1 MATKGIGRPLTI
13 LLQADTTGL
22 GRGLSD
28 AQTKL
33 QKFGGQL
40 EQLSRKAT
48 LVFAGVAA
56 AGYSVVNA
64 ASDLNESISKSNVVF
79 GSSAK
84 AIEAWSKTA
93 AQSLGLSQTAALE
106 AASNFAILGTSAG
119 LTGADL
125 AGFSTDLTGLA
136 ADLASF
142 NNTSVDEAITALAAG
157 LRGESEPLRKY
168 GVLLDAATVEAKALE
183 MNIGKTSKEITN
195 QDKVLA
201 RNALIL
207 EATTLQ
213 QGDFARTAD
222 GAANQQRI
230 LAAEVENSRAAIGE
244 GLLPAYKD
252 LLAVLVNVADW
263 AGKNSTTVRNLGVA
277 VGVLSAAVIGLNIA
291 FKVAT
296 ISVQAFTIVAA
307 ALRLGYLTL
316 AAATGSA
323 AAAQALAE
331 LTYKN
336 SRVAAILYTIAL
348 AAQNVVTIAL
358 TGGVKALTIAL
369 LSNPFTAVA
378 VAAAALV
385 TVLYKLYNNAK
396 AVREES
402 EALAGAL
409 TATQKET
416 EADVKSA
423 KRHVDARRGQTKA
436 TNDLTV
442 ATDTGAGASKKAT
455 KAAEAEA
462 RAAEAA
468 AKAKEEQEKRLRTFT
483 TELQRVQGELNAT
496 KTAQENYA
504 QSVKDSITNLVD
516 FQDAF
521 ADKGE
526 GSFIDSLRKQAD
538 AAQNFG
544 GKITQLL
551 GAGLNRTSIDNI
563 LQAGADVGSQ
573 IADEILAGGAGTI
586 TEINDLVAAVEGS
599 AASLAEA
606 TSAKWFDAGVAQ
618 GQAMVDGI
626 IAAAAAVGLAFVD
639 GQLVI
644 PAAITATA
652 TITEGPAKKAKKKP
666 KKKRAMGGPV
676 FAGET
681 YLVGEQ
687 GPEVF
692 TAQQNGTILR
702 NGSMGGV
709 NITINGAVD
718 PEGTRRQLEKLFQ
731 SSSRRTGAVNF
742 SGAVL

>member
-48 LVFAGVAA
+48 LVFAGVAV
-56 AGYSVVNA
+56 AGYKVVQS

-93 AQSLGLSQTAALE
+93 DQSLGLSQTAALE
-106 AASNFAILGTSAG
+106 AAANFAILGTSAG

-157 LRGESEPLRKY
+157 LRGESEPLRKF
-168 GVLLDAATVEAKALE
+168 GVLLSANAVEAKAME
-183 MNIGKTSKEITN
+183 MGLAATTKELTD

-207 EATTLQ
+207 EQTTLQ

-222 GAANQQRI
+222 GAANKQRI
-230 LAAEVENSRAAIGE
+230 LAAEIENSRAAIGQ

-323 AAAQALAE
+323 TAAQILAE
-331 LTYKN
+331 LTYKG
-336 SRVAAILYTIAL
+336 SRTAVILYNVAM
-348 AAQNVVTIAL
+348 AAQSAITLLL
-358 TGGVKALTIAL
+358 TGQIKLLTLAL

-385 TVLYKLYNNAK
+385 TVLFKLYNNVK

-402 EALAGAL
+402 ELLAGAL
-409 TATQKET
+409 TATRSET

-442 ATDTGAGASKKAT
+442 ATDIGTGSTKKST
-455 KAAEAEA
+455 KELEKETK
-462 RAAEAA
+462 AAEAA

-483 TELQRVQGELNAT
+483 TELQRVQSELDAT
-496 KTAQENYA
+496 KNAQDNYA

-526 GSFIDSLRKQAD
+526 GSFIDSLRKQAT

-563 LQAGADVGSQ
+563 LAAGAEVGSQ

-586 TEINDLVAAVEGS
+586 TEINDLVTAVEGS

-606 TSAKWFDAGVAQ
+606 TSSKWFDAGVAQ

-652 TITEGPAKKAKKKP
+652 KVTKPKEGAAKKKP
-666 KKKRAMGGPV
+666 KKKRALGGPV

>member
-22 GRGLSD
+22 GRGLAD

-56 AGYSVVNA
+56 AGYKVVQS
-64 ASDLNESISKSNVVF
+64 ASDLNESISKSNVIF

-84 AIEAWSKTA
+84 AIQGWAATA
-93 AQSLGLSQTAALE
+93 DQALGLSQTAALE
-106 AASNFAILGTSAG
+106 AAGNFAILGQSAG
-119 LTGADL
+119 LTGAEL
-125 AGFSTDLTGLA
+125 GTFSTDLTELA

-142 NNTSVDEAITALAAG
+142 NNTSTDEAITALAAG
-157 LRGESEPLRKY
+157 LRGESEPLRRF
-168 GVLLDAATVEAKALE
+168 GVLLSENAVQAKAMEMGLAATAKEL
-183 MNIGKTSKEITN
+183 TD

-207 EATTLQ
+207 EQTTLQ

-230 LAAEVENSRAAIGE
+230 LAAEIENSRAAIGE

-263 AGKNSTTVRNLGVA
+263 AGKNSTLVRNLGVA
-277 VGVLSAAVIGLNIA
+277 VGITAAAVIGLNIA
-291 FKVAT
+291 FKAAT
-296 ISVQAFTIVAA
+296 ISVQVFTVVAA

-336 SRVAAILYTIAL
+336 SRIAAILYTAAM

-378 VAAAALV
+378 VAAAVLV
-385 TVLYKLYNNAK
+385 GVLYKLYQNTK

-402 EALAGAL
+402 EAVAKAL
-409 TATQKET
+409 TDTRKET
-416 EADVKSA
+416 EADVLSA
-423 KRHVDARRGQTKA
+423 KRHVKAREGQTKA
-436 TNDLTV
+436 TNDLTL
-442 ATDTGAGASKKAT
+442 ATDTGSGASKKAA
-455 KAAEAEA
+455 KAAAEEAA
-462 RAAEAA
+462 AAELA
-468 AKAKEEQEKRLRTFT
+468 AKAKEEQQKRLQTFT
-483 TELQRVQGELNAT
+483 GQLQKVQGELEAT
-496 KTAQENYA
+496 RQAQQNYA

-516 FQDAF
+516 FQKAF
-521 ADKGE
+521 TDKGE
-526 GSFIDSLRKQAD
+526 GSFVDAIRKQAES
-538 AAQNFG
+538 ARTFG
-544 GKITQLL
+544 GKVSDLL
-551 GAGLNRTSIDNI
+551 AAGLNRTSIDNI

-573 IADEILAGGAGTI
+573 IADEILAGGASTI
-586 TEINDLVAAVEGS
+586 TEINSLVAAVETS
-599 AASLAEA
+599 ASQLAAA
-606 TSAKWFDAGVAQ
+606 TSSKWFDAGLAQ

-639 GQLVI
+639 GALVI

-652 TITEGPAKKAKKKP
+652 TIAEAPAKKAKKR
-666 KKKRAMGGPV
+666 KKRATGGPV

-681 YLVGEQ
+681 YLVGEM
-687 GPEVF
+687 GPELF
-692 TAQQNGTILR
+692 TAQQNGSIAR
-702 NGSMGGV
+702 NSSLGGV

-731 SSSRRTGAVNF
+731 SSSRRTGAINF
-742 SGAVL
+742 TGAVL

>member
-1 MATKGIGRPLTI
+1 VATKGIGRPLTI
-13 LLQADTTGL
+13 LLTADTSGL
-22 GRGLSD
+22 GKGLTD
-28 AQTKL
+28 AQKKL
-33 QKFGGQL
+33 QKFGGEL
-40 EQLSRKAT
+40 ERLSRQAT
-48 LVFAGVAA
+48 IVFAGVAA
-56 AGYSVVNA
+56 AGYKVVQS
-64 ASDLNESISKSNVVF
+64 ASDLNESISKSNVIF

-84 AIEAWSKTA
+84 AIQAWAATA
-93 AQSLGLSQTAALE
+93 DQALGLSQTAALE
-106 AASNFAILGTSAG
+106 AAGNFAILGQSAG
-119 LTGADL
+119 LTGAEL
-125 AGFSTDLTGLA
+125 ATFSTDLTGLA

-142 NNTSVDEAITALAAG
+142 NNTSTDEAITALAAG
-157 LRGESEPLRKY
+157 LRGESEPLRRF
-168 GVLLDAATVEAKALE
+168 GVLLSENAVQAKAMEMGLAATAKEL
-183 MNIGKTSKEITN
+183 TD

-207 EATTLQ
+207 EQTTLQ

-230 LAAEVENSRAAIGE
+230 LSAEIENSRAKIGE

-252 LLAVLVNVADW
+252 LLGVLVNVADW

-277 VGVLSAAVIGLNIA
+277 VGVLSAAVITLNIA

-296 ISVQAFTIVAA
+296 ITVQAFTAVAA

-323 AAAQALAE
+323 TAAQVLAE
-331 LTYKN
+331 LTYKG
-336 SRVAAILYTIAL
+336 SRSAVILYTIAQ
-348 AAQNVVTIAL
+348 AAQNAVTLGLI
-358 TGGVKALTIAL
+358 GSVKALTVAL

-385 TVLYKLYNNAK
+385 TVLYKLWQNTK

-402 EALAGAL
+402 EAVAKSL
-409 TATQKET
+409 TDTRKET
-416 EADVKSA
+416 EADVLSA
-423 KRHVDARRGQTKA
+423 KRHVKAREGQTKA
-436 TNDLTV
+436 TNDLTL
-442 ATDTGAGASKKAT
+442 ATDTGSGASKKAT
-455 KAAEAEA
+455 KAAKEEAA
-462 RAAEAA
+462 AAEAA
-468 AKAKEEQEKRLRTFT
+468 AKAKEEQEKRLQRFT
-483 TELQRVQGELNAT
+483 GELQRLQGELDAT

-516 FQDAF
+516 LSDAF

-526 GSFIDSLRKQAD
+526 GSFIDSLRKQAE
-538 AAQNFG
+538 AARSFG
-544 GKITQLL
+544 GKVGELL
-551 GAGLNRTSIDNI
+551 TKGLNRTSIDNI
-563 LQAGADVGSQ
+563 LQAGAEVGSQ

-586 TEINDLVAAVEGS
+586 GEINDLVAAVETS
-599 AASLAEA
+599 ASQLAAA

-731 SSSRRTGAVNF
+731 SSARRTGAVNF
-742 SGAVL
+742 QGSVL

>member
-22 GRGLSD
+22 GRGLAD

-56 AGYSVVNA
+56 AGYKVVQS
-64 ASDLNESISKSNVVF
+64 ASDLNESISKSNVIF

-84 AIEAWSKTA
+84 AIQGWAATA
-93 AQSLGLSQTAALE
+93 DQALGLSQTAALE
-106 AASNFAILGTSAG
+106 AAGNFAILGQSAG
-119 LTGADL
+119 LTGAEL
-125 AGFSTDLTGLA
+125 GTFSTDLTELA

-142 NNTSVDEAITALAAG
+142 NNTSTDEAITALAAG
-157 LRGESEPLRKY
+157 LRGESEPLRRF
-168 GVLLDAATVEAKALE
+168 GVLLSENAVQAKAMEMGLAATAKEL
-183 MNIGKTSKEITN
+183 TD

-207 EATTLQ
+207 EQTTLQ

-230 LAAEVENSRAAIGE
+230 LSAEIENSRAAIGE

-263 AGKNSTTVRNLGVA
+263 AGKNSTLVRNLGVA
-277 VGVLSAAVIGLNIA
+277 VGITAAAVIGLNIA
-291 FKVAT
+291 FKAAT
-296 ISVQAFTIVAA
+296 ISVQVFTVVAA

-336 SRVAAILYTIAL
+336 SRIAAILYTAAM

-378 VAAAALV
+378 VAAAVLV
-385 TVLYKLYNNAK
+385 GVLYKLYQNTK

-402 EALAGAL
+402 EAVAKAL
-409 TATQKET
+409 TDTRKET
-416 EADVKSA
+416 EADVLSA
-423 KRHVDARRGQTKA
+423 KRHVKAREGQTKA
-436 TNDLTV
+436 TNDLTL
-442 ATDTGAGASKKAT
+442 ATDTGSGASKKAA
-455 KAAEAEA
+455 KAAAEEAA
-462 RAAEAA
+462 AAELA
-468 AKAKEEQEKRLRTFT
+468 AKAKEEQQKRLQTFT
-483 TELQRVQGELNAT
+483 GQLQKVQGELEAT
-496 KTAQENYA
+496 RQAQQNYA

-516 FQDAF
+516 FQKAF

-526 GSFIDSLRKQAD
+526 GSFVDAIRKQAES
-538 AAQNFG
+538 ARTFG
-544 GKITQLL
+544 GKVSDLL
-551 GAGLNRTSIDNI
+551 AAGLNRTSIDNI

-573 IADEILAGGAGTI
+573 IADEILAGGASTI
-586 TEINDLVAAVEGS
+586 TEINSLVAAVEAS
-599 AASLAEA
+599 ASSLAAA
-606 TSAKWFDAGVAQ
+606 TSAKWYDAGLAQ

-639 GQLVI
+639 GQLQI

-652 TITEGPAKKAKKKP
+652 TVTEAPVKKAKKKP
-666 KKKRAMGGPV
+666 KKRATGGPV
-676 FAGET
+676 FANQT
-681 YLVGEQ
+681 YLVGEN
-687 GPEVF
+687 GPELF
-692 TAQQNGTILR
+692 TGQTGTITR
-702 NGSMGGV
+702 NSAMGGV

-742 SGAVL
+742 TGAVL

>member
-22 GRGLSD
+22 GRGLAD

-56 AGYSVVNA
+56 AGYKVVQS
-64 ASDLNESISKSNVVF
+64 ASDLNESISKSNVIF

-84 AIEAWSKTA
+84 AIQAWAATA
-93 AQSLGLSQTAALE
+93 DQALGLSQTAALE
-106 AASNFAILGTSAG
+106 AAGNFAILGQSAG
-119 LTGADL
+119 LTGKDL
-125 AGFSTDLTGLA
+125 ATFSTDLTGLA

-142 NNTSVDEAITALAAG
+142 NNTSTDEAITALAAG
-157 LRGESEPLRKY
+157 LRGESEPLRRF
-168 GVLLDAATVEAKALE
+168 GVLLSENAVQAKAMEMGLAATAKEL
-183 MNIGKTSKEITN
+183 TD

-207 EATTLQ
+207 EQTTLQ

-230 LAAEVENSRAAIGE
+230 LAAEIENSRAAIGE

-252 LLAVLVNVADW
+252 LLGVLVNVADW
-263 AGKNSTTVRNLGVA
+263 AGKNSTTVRNLAVA

-296 ISVQAFTIVAA
+296 ITVQAFTIVAA

-323 AAAQALAE
+323 TAAQLLAE
-331 LTYKN
+331 LTYKG
-336 SRVAAILYTIAL
+336 SRSAVILYTIAM
-348 AAQNVVTIAL
+348 AAQNVVTLGLI
-358 TGGVKALTIAL
+358 GSVKALTIAL

-378 VAAAALV
+378 VAVAGLV
-385 TVLYKLYNNAK
+385 TILYKLWENTK
-396 AVREES
+396 LVREES
-402 EALAGAL
+402 EAVAAAL
-409 TATQKET
+409 TATRNET

-423 KRHVDARRGQTKA
+423 KRHVDARRDQVKSTK
-436 TNDLTV
+436 DLTV
-442 ATDTGAGASKKAT
+442 ATNDGTKAAK
-455 KAAEAEA
+455 KAAEAA
-462 RAAEAA
+462 KKQAAAEAA
-468 AKAKEEQEKRLRTFT
+468 QNARLQSFT
-483 TELQRVQGELNAT
+483 TRLQEVQGQLEAT
-496 KTAQENYA
+496 RQAQQNYA

-516 FQDAF
+516 FQSAF
-521 ADKGE
+521 TDKGE
-526 GSFIDSLRKQAD
+526 GSFIESIRKQAE
-538 AAQNFG
+538 AAKSFG
-544 GKITQLL
+544 GKVSDLL
-551 GAGLNRTSIDNI
+551 AAGLNRSSIDNI
-563 LQAGADVGSQ
+563 LQAGVEVGSQ
-573 IADEILAGGAGTI
+573 IADEILAGGASTI
-586 TEINDLVAAVEGS
+586 GEINDLVAAVEAS
-599 AASLAEA
+599 ASSLAAA
-606 TSAKWFDAGVAQ
+606 TSSKWFDAGLAQ
-618 GQAMVDGI
+618 GQAMVNGI

-652 TITEGPAKKAKKKP
+652 TVTEAPAKKAKKKP
-666 KKKRAMGGPV
+666 KKKRALGGPV

-687 GPEVF
+687 GPELF
-692 TAQQNGTILR
+692 TAQQNGSIAR
-702 NGSMGGV
+702 NSSMGNV

-718 PEGTRRQLEKLFQ
+718 PEGTRRQLERLFQ
-731 SSSRRTGAVNF
+731 QSGRRTQQVNF
-742 SGAVL
+742 TGASL